1 MNKNGVI
8 AVVVVMAAVLLIGLW
23 VMGSGGQ
30 RRSGAQVDCGAP
42 PEAPTSVS
50 HTKSGDMVTVTWGPP
65 TGTEKPTTYVI
76 EAGSAPGLN
85 DAGTYV
91 TPGSVTNIARQA
103 PPGTFYVRVFSRNAC
118 GTSAASL
125 ETVITVP

>member
-42 PEAPTSVS
+42 PDAPTAVG
-50 HTKSGDMVTVTWGPP
+50 HTKRGDMVTVTWGPP
-65 TGTEKPTTYVI
+65 AGSERPTTYVI

-85 DAGTYV
+85 NAGTYV
-91 TPGSVTNIARQA
+91 TPGSVTNIERQA
-103 PPGTFYVRVFSRNAC
+103 PPGTFYIRVFSRNAC
-118 GTSAASL
+118 GTSPAAPEIS
-125 ETVITVP
+125 VSVP